1 MIKIIDSEEFSHFMR
16 INRNEIIKRWLNKS
30 EVQNVLHRHSLPVIE
45 KNTHLFYQ
53 FCDCFISVIEW
64 HTTISECQIKIDFLQ
79 LLNNYNV
86 TTADL
91 FTLVIKLKNAIEE
104 VIYEN
109 GNLSYALQSEIDS
122 LTLRMANDLASNF
135 ESIIRSNQ
143 NYKSE
148 NSNLLAEYKKAVDIS
163 NIVSKTNPKG
173 IITYVND
180 KFCEISGYTRDEL
193 VGKPH
198 NIIRHPEMSRDAFKN
213 LWDTIKAKKSWSGVV
228 TNMKKNGGQYIVDT
242 TVIPILDVDGDIVE
256 YIAIRHDIT
265 ELEETKQQLR
275 NINKA
280 MKHKVDELYS
290 MTNALEEKAYKD
302 NLTGINN
309 RENFEEIFSTEIA
322 NAKQNN
328 LPLCLI
334 IFDVDHFKVINDT
347 YGHQAGDAILTDMV
361 DLIAN
366 NIKNGD
372 VFARWGG
379 EEFVILT
386 PSTEIAG
393 ALNLAEN
400 LRMLVQS
407 HTFNNLENNL
417 TLSFGIAQLSSE
429 DDKKTLFQKAD
440 AALYEAKKNGRNR
453 VEIYNKEIQ

>member
-1 MIKIIDSEEFSHFMR
+1 MIKIINSEEFSYFLR
-16 INRNEIIKRWLNKS
+16 INRNEIIKEWMNKS
-30 EVQNVLHRHSLPVIE
+30 EVQNVLHRHSLPIIE

-53 FCDCFISVIEW
+53 FCDCYISVIEW
-64 HTTISECQIKIDFLQ
+64 RATISECQVKIDFLQ

-91 FTLVIKLKNAIEE
+91 FTLIIKLKNAIER
-104 VIYEN
+104 IIFEN
-109 GNLSYALQSEIDS
+109 GNLSFALQSEIDS
-122 LTLRMANDLASNF
+122 LTLQMATDLAANF
-135 ESIIRSNQ
+135 ESMISSNS

-148 NSNLLAEYKKAVDIS
+148 NSNLLAEYKKAVDLS

-173 IITYVND
+173 VITYVND

-193 VGKPH
+193 IGKPH
-198 NIIRHPEMSRDAFKN
+198 NIIRHPDMPREAFKE

-228 TNMKKNGGQYIVDT
+228 TNMKKDGDQYIVDT
-242 TVIPILDVDGDIVE
+242 TVIPILDVDGDVVE

-265 ELEETKQQLR
+265 ELEQTKQQLR

-280 MKHKVDELYS
+280 MKSKVDELYS
-290 MTNALEEKAYKD
+290 MTNTLEQKAYKD

-309 RENFEEIFSTEIA
+309 RENFEDLFTIEIA
-322 NAKQNN
+322 NSKHNN

-334 IFDVDHFKVINDT
+334 IFDVDHFKLINDT
-347 YGHQAGDAILTDMV
+347 YGHQAGDIILIDLV
-361 DLIAN
+361 KLIAD

-386 PSTEIAG
+386 PSTEISG
-393 ALNLAEN
+393 ASNLAEN
-400 LRMLVQS
+400 LRKLVQS
-407 HTFNNLENNL
+407 HSFGYVENEM
-417 TLSFGIAQLSSE
+417 TLSFGIAQLSDE
-429 DDKKTLFQKAD
+429 DTKKTLFEKAD
-440 AALYEAKKNGRNR
+440 WALYEAKKNGRNR
-453 VEIYNKEIQ
+453 VEIYKV

>member
-1 MIKIIDSEEFSHFMR
+1 MIKIINSEEFSHFLR
-16 INRNEIIKRWLNKS
+16 VHRNEIIKIWMNKN
-30 EVQNVLHRHSLPVIE
+30 EVQNVLHRHSLPIIE

-53 FCDCFISVIEW
+53 FCDCYISVIEW
-64 HTTISECQIKIDFLQ
+64 RATVSECQVKIDFLQ

-86 TTADL
+86 TVADL
-91 FTLVIKLKNAIEE
+91 FTLVIKLKNAIEQ
-104 VIYEN
+104 IIFEN

-122 LTLRMANDLASNF
+122 LTLQMANDLASNF
-135 ESIIRSNQ
+135 ESIISSNR

-148 NSNLLAEYKKAVDIS
+148 NSNLLTEYKKAVDLS

-173 IITYVND
+173 VITYVND

-193 VGKPH
+193 IGKPH
-198 NIIRHPEMSRDAFKN
+198 NVIRHPDMPREAFKD
-213 LWDTIKAKKSWSGVV
+213 LWDTIKAKKSWNGVV
-228 TNMKKNGGQYIVDT
+228 TNMKKDGSQYIVDT
-242 TVIPILDVDGDIVE
+242 TVIPILDVDGDVVE

-290 MTNALEEKAYKD
+290 MTNTLEQKAYKD

-309 RENFEEIFSTEIA
+309 RENFEEIFSLEISTTKL
-322 NAKQNN
+322 NKSV
-328 LPLCLI
+328 LSLM
-334 IFDVDHFKVINDT
+334 IFDVDNFKLVNDT
-347 YGHQAGDAILTDMV
+347 YGHQAGDILLK
-361 DLIAN
+361 DLVTLIES

-386 PSTEIAG
+386 PATEING
-393 ALNLAEN
+393 AYNLAEN
-400 LRMLVQS
+400 LRKLVQS
-407 HTFNNLENNL
+407 YVFNYVDNNL
-417 TLSFGIAQLSSE
+417 TVSFGIAQLSK
-429 DDKKTLFQKAD
+429 DDTKKTLFEKAD
-440 AALYEAKKNGRNR
+440 KALYEAKKNGRNR
-453 VEIYNKEIQ
+453 TEVYKG

>member
-1 MIKIIDSEEFSHFMR
+1 MIKIINSEEFSYFLR
-16 INRNEIIKRWLNKS
+16 VNRNEIIKIWMNQN
-30 EVQNVLHRHSLPVIE
+30 EVQNVLHRHSLPIIE

-64 HTTISECQIKIDFLQ
+64 RATVSECQVKIDFLQ

-86 TTADL
+86 TVADL
-91 FTLVIKLKNAIEE
+91 FTLITKLKNAIEQ
-104 VIYEN
+104 VIFEN
-109 GNLSYALQSEIDS
+109 GNLSYSLHREIDS
-122 LTLRMANDLASNF
+122 LTLQMANDLASNF
-135 ESIIRSNQ
+135 ESIISNNS

-148 NSNLLAEYKKAVDIS
+148 NSNLLAEYKKAVDLS

-173 IITYVND
+173 VITYVND

-193 VGKPH
+193 IGKPH
-198 NIIRHPEMSRDAFKN
+198 NIIRHPDMPREAFKD
-213 LWDTIKAKKSWSGVV
+213 LWDTIKAKKSWNGVV
-228 TNMKKNGGQYIVDT
+228 TNMKKDGGQYIVDT
-242 TVIPILDVDGDIVE
+242 TVIPILDVDGDVVE

-280 MKHKVDELYS
+280 MKNKVDELYS
-290 MTNALEEKAYKD
+290 MTNTLEQKAYKD

-309 RENFEEIFSTEIA
+309 RENFEEFFSIEIA

-328 LPLCLI
+328 LALSLI
-334 IFDVDHFKVINDT
+334 IFDVDHFKLVNDT
-347 YGHQAGDAILTDMV
+347 YGHQAGDIILIDLV
-361 DLIAN
+361 NLIAD

-372 VFARWGG
+372 IFARWGG

-386 PSTEIAG
+386 PSTEMTG
-393 ALNLAEN
+393 ACNLAEK
-400 LRMLVQS
+400 LRKIVES
-407 HTFNNLENNL
+407 HTFKYVEKEI

-429 DDKKTLFQKAD
+429 DTKKTLFEKAD
-440 AALYEAKKNGRNR
+440 GALYEAKKNGRNR
-453 VEIYNKEIQ
+453 VEIYKP